1 MNVSHADRCPDC
13 HRPRG
18 VVESNK
24 LKGARFCWVRNGAL
38 CMQTQLAYERALV
51 APLRLVLERARAV
64 IVQPFHGSEPLTLR
78 SSVLDLAMAIV
89 KLDAVEPPLPTETA
103 AE

>member
-1 MNVSHADRCPDC
+1 VNVSHADRCPDC
-13 HRPRG
+13 HRVRG

-24 LKGARFCWVRNGAL
+24 PKGKRFCWVRNGAI

-51 APLRLVLERARAV
+51 APLRLVLEQARAV
-64 IVQPFHGSEPLTLR
+64 IAQPFNAPACRQAVIE
-78 SSVLDLAMAIV
+78 LAGAVV
-89 KLDAVEPPLPTETA
+89 KLDAVEPPLLGEQGEAA